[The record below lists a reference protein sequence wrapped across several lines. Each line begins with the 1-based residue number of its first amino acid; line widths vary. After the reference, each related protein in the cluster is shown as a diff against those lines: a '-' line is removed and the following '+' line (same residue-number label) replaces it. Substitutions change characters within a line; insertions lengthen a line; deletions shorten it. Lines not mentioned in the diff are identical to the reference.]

1 MARYIDAPTNADR
14 IRSMSD
20 EEIEQWFWWMY
31 EEMTHYTDSHEFMH
45 DWLKQR
51 REDAKIY

>member
-1 MARYIDAPTNADR
+1 MARYIDALTNADR